1 MNIQFQVCGLV
12 VIFVLMILYVRKAI
26 LWFNTQ
32 MMFRNM
38 FCSLFFCLSF
48 DILSLFAIYG
58 RMDMSWPLVA
68 AVCKIYLATL
78 VCVALTGFLY
88 VYVDIEKRQ
97 HHMVRGIC
105 FYAFLAGLDIVGIF
119 LAPIY
124 LYRKGDIAY
133 TYGPSVLITYA
144 GAAGFVFYNFF
155 FIIKN
160 KDRLNPRR
168 RNAMAIWLSVWII
181 AAVLQF
187 FRQELLI
194 IGFAG
199 AVGTMIVYMQMENP
213 ELFID
218 RATGFFNVG
227 AQAEYLEMKLGRAE
241 DFAVLAVLIR
251 YGFHRGIMAK
261 THENIMI
268 ELAKRLRSLPQ
279 VKSFKMG
286 DSELQVIFDNLET
299 ADTYVKDIPNIFQE
313 VFSKY
318 EGKPS
323 AEYIFVPHSSM
334 VVSATKLSQL
344 IQYISNKGLA
354 FGVQDT
360 FCVTDELIANV
371 ENESRVTAYMKEAIQ
386 HDERIEVY
394 YQPIYDTASGSFTS
408 AEALVRMHD
417 RDGKLIPP
425 KDFIPIAEANG
436 MILQIG
442 EIVFDKVCRFF
453 VENNLTAR
461 GMSYIEVNL
470 SMVQCVQNNLADTY
484 IGIMEKHHISAAN
497 INLEIT
503 ESATMEEKQLLLQN
517 MKTLIEYGVSFSLD
531 DFGTGQSNLNYI
543 MEMPVHIVKFDK
555 GMTDAFFENDRA
567 KYIMDTAIRMIHGM
581 GLEIVSEGVE
591 TKEQYDVFM
600 EKGIHHIQ
608 GYYFSRPLP
617 GEEFLQF
624 LDEHQSQNPDGS
636 QTLL

>member
-1 MNIQFQVCGLV
+1 MNIQFQLCGLV
-12 VIFVLMILYVRKAI
+12 VILVLMVLYVRKAI

-32 MMFRNM
+32 KMFRNM
-38 FCSLFFCLSF
+38 FCTLFFCLIF

-58 RMDMSWPLVA
+58 RMNMPWLLVA
-68 AVCKIYLATL
+68 VVCKIYLATL

-97 HHMVRGIC
+97 HRMVRGIC
-105 FYAFLAGLDIVGIF
+105 FYMFLAGLDIVGIF

-124 LYRKGDIAY
+124 LYRSGDIAY

-144 GAAGFVFYNFF
+144 GAAGFVFYNLF

-168 RNAMAIWLSVWII
+168 RNVMAIWLSVWMI
-181 AAVLQF
+181 AAALQF

-199 AVGTMIVYMQMENP
+199 AVGTMIVFMQMENP

-218 RATGFFNVG
+218 RATGFFDVG
-227 AQAEYLEMKLGRAE
+227 AQAEYLEMKLGRGE
-241 DFAVLAVLIR
+241 DIAVLTVLIR
-251 YGFHRGIMAK
+251 YGFHRRIMAK
-261 THENIMI
+261 TNENIMI

-279 VKSFKMG
+279 AKSFKVG
-286 DSELQVIFDNLET
+286 DSELQIIFENPE
-299 ADTYVKDIPNIFQE
+299 AAEIYVKDIPNVFQT
-313 VFSKY
+313 VFSQY

-334 VVSATKLSQL
+334 AVSATKLSQL

-354 FGVQDT
+354 SGVQGI
-360 FCVTDELIANV
+360 FCVTDELIENV
-371 ENESRVTAYMKEAIQ
+371 ENESRVTAYIKEAIQ
-386 HDERIEVY
+386 HDERIVVY
-394 YQPIYDTASGSFTS
+394 YQPIYDTRSGSFTS
-408 AEALVRMHD
+408 AEALVRMYD
-417 RDGKLIPP
+417 RDGKMIPP
-425 KDFIPIAEANG
+425 GDFIPVAEANG

-470 SMVQCVQNNLADTY
+470 SMVQCVQRDLADTY
-484 IGIMEKHHISAAN
+484 IGIMEKHHISAEN

-503 ESATMEEKQLLLQN
+503 ESATMEEKQQLIQN

-567 KYIMDTAIRMIHGM
+567 KYIMDTAIRMIQGM

-591 TKEQYDVFM
+591 TKEQYDAFW
-600 EKGIHHIQ
+600 KRGIQHIQ
-608 GYYFSRPLP
+608 GYYFSRPLT
-617 GEEFLQF
+617 GGEFLQF
-624 LDEHQSQNPDGS
+624 LDEHYENNGS
-636 QTLL
+636 SGGYF

>member
-12 VIFVLMILYVRKAI
+12 IILVLMVLYVRKAI

-38 FCSLFFCLSF
+38 FCSLFFCLCF

-58 RMDMSWPLVA
+58 RVGMPWLLVA

-78 VCVALTGFLY
+78 VCVALAGFLY
-88 VYVDIEKRQ
+88 VYVDTEKRQ
-97 HHMVRGIC
+97 RRMARGIC
-105 FYAFLAGLDIVGIF
+105 FYTFLAGLGIVGIF
-119 LAPIY
+119 FAPVYIY
-124 LYRKGDIAY
+124 RSGDIAY

-144 GAAGFVFYNFF
+144 AAAGFVFYNLF

-168 RNAMAIWLSVWII
+168 RNVMAIWLSVWII

-199 AVGTMIVYMQMENP
+199 AVGTMIVFMQMENP

-218 RATGFFNVG
+218 RATGFFNAG
-227 AQAEYLEMKLGRAE
+227 AQAEYLEMKLGRGE
-241 DFAVLAVLIR
+241 DFAVLTVLIR
-251 YGFHRGIMAK
+251 YGFHRRIMAK
-261 THENIMI
+261 ANENIMI

-279 VKSFKMG
+279 AKSFKVG
-286 DSELQVIFDNLET
+286 DSELQIIFENPEAAEID
-299 ADTYVKDIPNIFQE
+299 VKDIPDIFQA
-313 VFSKY
+313 VFSQY

-334 VVSATKLSQL
+334 AVSATKLSQL

-354 FGVQDT
+354 SGVQGI
-360 FCVTDELIANV
+360 FCVTDGLIGNV

-386 HDERIEVY
+386 HDERIAVY
-394 YQPIYDTASGSFTS
+394 YQPIYDTRSGSFTS
-408 AEALVRMHD
+408 AEALVRMYG
-417 RDGKLIPP
+417 RDGKMIPP
-425 KDFIPIAEANG
+425 GDFIPVAEANG

-453 VENNLTAR
+453 VENNLTAH

-470 SMVQCVQNNLADTY
+470 SMAQCVQSDLADTY

-591 TKEQYDVFM
+591 TKEQYDAFLK
-600 EKGIHHIQ
+600 KGIHHIQ
-608 GYYFSRPLP
+608 GYYFSKPLP
-617 GEEFLQF
+617 GEEFLRF
-624 LDEHQSQNPDGS
+624 LDEHHPQNPAG
-636 QTLL
+636 L